1 MRIGMMLRSLDE
13 KGGIGIYTNNLIHE
27 LLRIDD
33 KNKYV
38 LFYRTTANIGR
49 FAHFANV
56 VERVVRA
63 PNKAFW
69 DQISIP
75 IACWRENIDVVFNP
89 KFTAPLLAPCKA
101 VMVVHGA
108 DWFFPEQAQFY
119 SSLDVQYIRMFMPLY
134 FKKCHTV
141 ISVSQLTTDNFN
153 QVLKLPADKLKTVY
167 MGAGRHFQKLE
178 EASIIQQVRD
188 RYNLPEEF
196 ILTLTK
202 CGRGGDRRK
211 NFGQILQAY
220 VNYHG
225 RVSRPYKLVV
235 GGEGCEQLRE
245 EYEIPTEGYG
255 NDILFPGW
263 LDQQDLPAIYSMAD
277 LYLHPSNLEAFPQPV
292 VEALTCGTPLVTS
305 TVNGLEEIAGDA
317 ALLVNPDDSDEI
329 ADAIYQVL
337 DDEELRQSL
346 SERGLERS
354 KLFSWDTCA
363 RETLTILEQVHKDGG

>member
-1 MRIGMMLRSLDE
+1 MRIGIMLRSLDE
-13 KGGIGIYTNNLIHE
+13 KGGIGVYTNNLLHE

-33 KNKYV
+33 KNEYI
-38 LFYRTTANIGR
+38 LFYHNMTNLGR
-49 FAHFANV
+49 FAHFSNV
-56 VERVVRA
+56 VERVVRV

-75 IACWRENIDVVFNP
+75 LACRREKVDVIFNP

-119 SSLDVQYIRMFMPLY
+119 SSLDIQYIRMFMPLY
-134 FKKCHTV
+134 FRKCHTV

-153 QVLKLPADKLKTVY
+153 QILKLPVGKLKTVY
-167 MGAGRHFQKLE
+167 MGAGRHFKRLE
-178 EASIIQQVRD
+178 EASTFQQVQD
-188 RYNLPEEF
+188 RYDLPEKF

-202 CGRGGDRRK
+202 CGKGGDRRK
-211 NFGQILQAY
+211 NFGRILQAY
-220 VNYHG
+220 ANYHG
-225 RVSRPYKLVV
+225 RVSKPYRLVV

-245 EYEIPTEGYG
+245 EYEIPAEGYG
-255 NDILFPGW
+255 KDILFPGW
-263 LDQQDLPAIYSMAD
+263 LDQQDLPAIYSMAH

-337 DDEELRQSL
+337 TNKDIRQSL

-354 KLFSWDTCA
+354 KMFSWDICA
-363 RETLTILEQVHKDGG
+363 RETLSILEQVYMDGV